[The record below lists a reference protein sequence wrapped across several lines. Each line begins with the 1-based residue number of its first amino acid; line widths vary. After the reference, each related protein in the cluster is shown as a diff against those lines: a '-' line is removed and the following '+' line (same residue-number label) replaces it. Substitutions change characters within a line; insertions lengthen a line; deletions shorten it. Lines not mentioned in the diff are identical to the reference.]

1 MSFLFV
7 DYDQG
12 AGGEYFCAQLS
23 RSAECRTLKY
33 LTYTTGRTKINDL
46 FDQEFLTKFPRDIV
60 KEPLSNLYEIV
71 PTHRHT
77 ELATTRLKNIKSLRI
92 CNPVDEKMWAYLKH
106 QQIKKVLLACLPS
119 TEHYIGELRMLARE
133 VGSEQW
139 IRQAHITMDNAS
151 LIMLAR
157 GIELTEEN
165 KNTFINE
172 VVGEKLTE
180 PTYNYDLIVP
190 YEDLFFSTARIEQQ
204 LLDVF
209 GIQVADNW
217 LAAYRRGYD
226 AYLTQT

>member
-23 RSAECRTLKY
+23 RSTTCRTLEY
-33 LTYTTGRTKINDL
+33 GTYDTGRTKINDL
-46 FDQEFLTKFPRDIV
+46 FDQEFLRKFPRVTV
-60 KEPLSNLYEIV
+60 KEPSSDLYEIV

-77 ELATTRLKNIKSLRI
+77 TLAKTQLKDVKSIRI
-92 CNPVDEKMWAYLKH
+92 ANPVDNNLWTYLKH

-133 VGSEQW
+133 VGSDHW
-139 IRQAHITMDNAS
+139 IRQAHISMDNAE
-151 LIMLAR
+151 LVMLSR

-172 VVGEKLTE
+172 VVGEELTE
-180 PTYNYDLIVP
+180 PEYNYDLIVP
-190 YEDLFFSTARIEQQ
+190 YEDLFFNTVKIEQQ
-204 LLDVF
+204 LLDTF
-209 GIQVADNW
+209 GIQIADNW
-217 LAAYRRGYD
+217 LSAYRRGYD